1 MNLPWVATVGRSDGL
16 AEIYAPVR
24 RELEQVEHL
33 LRSHLVNGLPFARR
47 LMEHGLQLGGKRLRP
62 AVVLLAGQACG
73 RLRPEHFHM
82 GVVVELIHT
91 ATLVHDDVLDD
102 AKHRRHLQT
111 INSRWDTETSIL
123 LGDYLFTIAI
133 ELTARLGDGFINH
146 RVSQAGRRLCEGEL
160 RQVCERGNFDL
171 KEEEYLQIIEAKT
184 AELYACAAEIGAY
197 LAGAS
202 EHIRQALGQFG
213 RKIGIAFQIIDDVLD
228 IAGDEK
234 VAGKSL
240 GTDYFKQKATLPVIR
255 LLQVAAGDIRQKVLA
270 WLRSPSVDNI
280 GRLQAQLAESQSLDY
295 ARAKAQ
301 EFADSAVE
309 DLRVLPASAAVKA
322 LEALARFVVSRDR

>member
-1 MNLPWVATVGRSDGL
+1 MSLPWVSTSSHNDGL

-24 RELEQVEHL
+24 SELEQVENL
-33 LRSHLVNGLPFARR
+33 LRSYLVNGLPFARR

-73 RLRPEHFHM
+73 RLRPEHFLM
-82 GVVVELIHT
+82 GAVIELIHT
-91 ATLVHDDVLDD
+91 ATLVHDDVLDE

-111 INSRWDTETSIL
+111 INTRWDTETSIL

-133 ELTARLGDGFINH
+133 ELTARLGDGFISN

-171 KEEEYLQIIEAKT
+171 TEEDYLEIIEAKT
-184 AELYACAAEIGAY
+184 AELYACSAEIGAY
-197 LAGAS
+197 LAEAA
-202 EHIRQALGQFG
+202 EDIRHALGRFG

-228 IAGDEK
+228 IAGDER

-240 GTDYFKQKATLPVIR
+240 GTDYLKQKATLPVIR
-255 LLQVAAGDIRQKVLA
+255 LLQVASPETRPALLT

-280 GRLQAQLAESQSLDY
+280 ARLQDELERSQSLVY
-295 ARAKAQ
+295 AREKARQ
-301 EFADSAVE
+301 FVQSAME
-309 DLRVLPASAAVKA
+309 DLRVLPPSPAREA
-322 LEALARFVVSRDR
+322 LCALARFVVARDR